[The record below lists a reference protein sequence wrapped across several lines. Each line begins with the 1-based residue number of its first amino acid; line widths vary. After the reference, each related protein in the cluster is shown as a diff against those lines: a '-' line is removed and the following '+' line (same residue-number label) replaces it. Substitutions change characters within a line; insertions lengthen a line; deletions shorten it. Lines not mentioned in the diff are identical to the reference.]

1 MPTSKKLLNTT
12 SESHFIRLCIN
23 AKIPVFIIKYR
34 IAPGFKFPSAVN
46 DIINAYISI
55 LSSFPAKIKRIF
67 LIGDSAGGNL
77 VLSLTNFIII
87 NKLELPSKL
96 LLIYPGILISDYAQ
110 PKVLFAESFK
120 GLQ

>member
-1 MPTSKKLLNTT
+1 M
-12 SESHFIRLCIN
+12 
-23 AKIPVFIIKYR
+23 
-34 IAPGFKFPSAVN
+34 N

-96 LLIYPGILISDYAQ
+96 LLIYPGAIKSDNAEPEVLLAQ
-110 PKVLFAESFK
+110 SVEGF
-120 GLQ
+120 Q